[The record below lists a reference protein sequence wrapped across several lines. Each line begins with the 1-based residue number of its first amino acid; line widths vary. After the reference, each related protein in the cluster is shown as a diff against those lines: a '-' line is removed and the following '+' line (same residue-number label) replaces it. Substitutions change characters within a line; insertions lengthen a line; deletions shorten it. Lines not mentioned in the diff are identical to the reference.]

1 MLATFLFK
9 IWNNLGVLRVS
20 NVDNLVAEHFPN
32 LYQTEVSVTSR
43 RKAYFVHITTVVN
56 RATLS
61 TWNHTQKVFLY
72 LIS

>member
-9 IWNNLGVLRVS
+9 NLEQFGEFLRVS

-43 RKAYFVHITTVVN
+43 RKAYFVHITTV
-56 RATLS
+56 AT
-61 TWNHTQKVFLY
+61 
-72 LIS
+72 